1 MSADPQHMLTEDHV
15 RAFSPHRV
23 NKQVSLR
30 PIALPVEHG
39 GWSLL
44 LEPVAL
50 GLLLAPS
57 PAGILISVAAVGLFL
72 ARHPY
77 KLAVRDWQAGRRG
90 RRALLAQRFA
100 LLYLSVAL
108 LAGSLAVKTGGI
120 AFLLP
125 LTFAVPFA
133 LVQLALDSVGRSRSL
148 IAELAGAAAT
158 GSLATAVALGGGW
171 PRATAL
177 TLWVIMAAR
186 SVPTILYLRARL
198 RLMRQKPA
206 SRSLPVILHIA
217 ALSAIVGLSILAL
230 APWLAG
236 VAMLFLLVR
245 ALPGLYLSG
254 HQTTPQK
261 IGMWELSYGL
271 MTVVL
276 TGAGYVFS
284 L

>member
-1 MSADPQHMLTEDHV
+1 MCEVKALSPQ
-15 RAFSPHRV
+15 RV
-23 NKQVSLR
+23 NNQVPLR

-57 PAGILISVAAVGLFL
+57 PTGILTSVAAIGLFL

-77 KLAVRDWQAGRRG
+77 KLALRDWQRGRRG
-90 RRALLAQRFA
+90 RRAVLAQTFA
-100 LLYLSVAL
+100 LFYLLVAL
-108 LAGSLAVKTGGI
+108 LAGSLAVKTGGT

-125 LTFAVPFA
+125 LTLAVPFA
-133 LVQLALDSVGRSRSL
+133 IVQLALDSVGRGRSL

-158 GSLATAVALGGGW
+158 GSLATAVALSGGW
-171 PRATAL
+171 PRATAFA
-177 TLWVIMAAR
+177 LWVIMAAR
-186 SVPTILYLRARL
+186 SIPTIFYLRARL
-198 RLMRQKPA
+198 RLRRQKPA
-206 SRSLPVILHIA
+206 SRSLPLISHMG
-217 ALSAIVGLSILAL
+217 ALAVIVGLSLLAL

-236 VAMLFLLVR
+236 VAMLFLLIR
-245 ALPGLYLSG
+245 ALLGLYSSG
-254 HQTTPQK
+254 NETTPQRL
-261 IGMWELSYGL
+261 GVGELSYGL

-276 TGAGYVFS
+276 TCMGYVFS

>member
-1 MSADPQHMLTEDHV
+1 MCEV

-23 NKQVSLR
+23 NNQVRLR

-57 PAGILISVAAVGLFL
+57 PTGILISVAAVGLFL

-77 KLAVRDWQAGRRG
+77 KLAVRDWQTGRRG
-90 RRALLAQRFA
+90 RRALLAERFA
-100 LLYLSVAL
+100 LLYLLVAL

-125 LTFAVPFA
+125 LTFAVPIA
-133 LVQLALDSVGRSRSL
+133 IAQLALDSVGRSRSL

-158 GSLATAVALGGGW
+158 GSLATAVALSGGW

-177 TLWVIMAAR
+177 ALWVIMAAR

-206 SRSLPVILHIA
+206 SRSLPVIAHMA
-217 ALSAIVGLSILAL
+217 ALSAIVGLSVLAL

-236 VAMLFLLVR
+236 VAMLFLLIR
-245 ALPGLYLSG
+245 ALLGLYSSG
-254 HQTTPQK
+254 NETTPQRL
-261 IGMWELSYGL
+261 GVWELSYGL

-276 TGAGYVFS
+276 TCVGYVFG